1 VPLARSVLAPLAAL
15 ALLGAVPALAEDG
28 PVCAPVTSIPLER
41 HLRQLSLDLLGRP
54 PTVEEYEAARAKGSV
69 TVDDVRELM
78 NSEPFYER
86 MRAYHRALLWSNV
99 SSSVNNN
106 SNSRLSGAGSGSDP
120 WGLRGNTGSA
130 LRGMNGAGCDGY
142 IPQDK
147 CSDAAYV
154 QDPQTDSVGTNR
166 CYDAKGVPLP
176 VSWDYDTTSYYQC
189 LRQDLK
195 DIGGG
200 KQEVDLTID
209 TCAKAAAKDSSLNKY
224 IYFCD
229 VRRVVEDLPDGTGK
243 TKKVDHLVPH
253 LCKPHP
259 DKTTTKVLT
268 REVLESSTNRV
279 IAFQHENPAAG
290 AALMEL
296 KRCTLSL
303 ELRNNVEGSYTTQR
317 GCVEREGFVT
327 RPAPFWNVGGP
338 TVNVCAIEAQTRTEN
353 PWTRESCTTARF
365 NGDRSCGCGENMR
378 RCEAPGGTT
387 HNERVAG
394 FNEEPE
400 RIADAVI
407 RNDEPYFNILTTRR
421 SVVNGPLSQLYRDSQ
436 QGVGVFSLS
445 APAAPEALPDVPYAE
460 KTTWKEYVRGPQHS
474 GVLTSPAYLYR
485 FPTQRARVNHFY
497 TSFLCKAFVPSSN
510 RPPPAEDAC
519 NRENNL
525 AKRCACK
532 DCHATIEPT
541 GAHWG
546 RFAERGAL
554 YLDPS
559 RFPRYDPKCEACAL
573 SGNTSCNGEC
583 AQYVMQA
590 YDGEGAESLGRLS
603 SYLYRTPDEEQ
614 NIEGGPQVLVQR
626 MLQTGSMERCVVQR
640 IWREFLGRPMSSQEQ
655 VLYLDSF
662 ANDFARDN
670 YRLKGLIERLLL
682 SDAYRRI
689 D

>member
-1 VPLARSVLAPLAAL
+1 MPLARSVLAPLAAA
-15 ALLGAVPALAEDG
+15 ALLGSVPALAEDG

-54 PTVEEYEAARAKGSV
+54 PTVEEYEATRAKGSV
-69 TVDDVRELM
+69 SVEDVRELM
-78 NSEPFYER
+78 TSEAFYDR

-106 SNSRLSGAGSGSDP
+106 SNSRVAGAGSGTDP
-120 WGLRGNTGSA
+120 WSLRGNSSTA
-130 LRGMNGAGCDGY
+130 LRGMNGVGCDGF

-147 CSDAAYV
+147 CSDAANV

-166 CYDAKGVPLP
+166 CYDSRGVPLP
-176 VSWDYDTTSYYQC
+176 ASWDYDTTSYYQC
-189 LRQDLK
+189 TRQDL
-195 DIGGG
+195 DAAG
-200 KQEVDLTID
+200 KVDTTINS
-209 TCAKAAAKDSSLNKY
+209 CATAVSKGKFADKY
-224 IYFCD
+224 LFFCD
-229 VRRVVEDLPDGTGK
+229 MRRVTDSGVSRLA
-243 TKKVDHLVPH
+243 PH

-268 REVLESSTNRV
+268 REQVDSGNRV

-303 ELRNNVEGSYTTQR
+303 ELRNGVEGSYTTQR
-317 GCVEREGFVT
+317 GCVEREGYVT
-327 RPAPFWNVGGP
+327 RPAPYWNAGGA

-353 PWTRESCTTARF
+353 PWTQESCTTARF
-365 NGDRSCGCGENMR
+365 TGDRSCGCGENMR
-378 RCEAPGGTT
+378 RCEAPNGAT
-387 HNERVAG
+387 HNDRVAG
-394 FNEEPE
+394 FNQEPE
-400 RIADAVI
+400 LIADAVV
-407 RNDEPYFNILTTRR
+407 RRDEPYFNILTTRR
-421 SVVNGPLSQLYRDSQ
+421 SFVNGPLSQLYRDAQ

-445 APAAPEALPDVPYAE
+445 APAAQEALPDVAYAD
-460 KTTWKEYVRGPQHS
+460 KDTWKEYVRGPQHS

-497 TSFLCKAFVPSSN
+497 SSFLCKAFVPSSN

-554 YLDPS
+554 YLEPS

-590 YDGEGAESLGRLS
+590 YDGEGAESLGRLT
-603 SYLYRTPDEEQ
+603 SYLYRTPEEEQ

-626 MLQTGSMERCVVQR
+626 MLQTGAMERCVVQR
-640 IWREFLGRPMSSQEQ
+640 VWREFLGRPMSNQEQ
-655 VLYLDSF
+655 VLYLDTF